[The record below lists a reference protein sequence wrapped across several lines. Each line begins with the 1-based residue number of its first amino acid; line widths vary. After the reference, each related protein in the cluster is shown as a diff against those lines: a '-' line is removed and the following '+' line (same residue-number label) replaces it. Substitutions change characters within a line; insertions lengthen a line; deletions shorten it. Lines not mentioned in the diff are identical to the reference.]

1 MYYVT
6 YFDLEAANRGE
17 WRQFWVVP
25 LTDEN
30 SWTGDLP
37 VLEFPENQALG
48 SGLQNPPEHRL
59 GMLRAGGWG
68 KSDNSVGQI
77 HAV

>member
-6 YFDLEAANRGE
+6 YFGLEAANRGE
-17 WRQFWVVP
+17 WRQFWVLP

-30 SWTGDLP
+30 SGAGDLP

-59 GMLRAGGWG
+59 WDAARGRLG
-68 KSDNSVGQI
+68 KI
-77 HAV
+77 